1 VVLALPYL
9 AGAFAGIVTV
19 RITPTPVI
27 EAAPL
32 WGFAAGAASG
42 ALAGLGAAFAG
53 GPLGDGRLASVGP
66 SGFQVGLVAVLEL
79 GITAALSAAA
89 ANWLILRRAQNR
101 HREAAHAQ
109 GIQPDLDPLGP
120 MNPKSPGIPEAPV
133 PPGQHDEADDAS
145 GHRIYLNPWAADH
158 EDEWDDDE
166 DIPLGVIEEYPDER

>member
-1 VVLALPYL
+1 
-9 AGAFAGIVTV
+9 GAFAGIVTV
-19 RITPTPVI
+19 RIAPTPVI

-32 WGFAAGAASG
+32 WGFAAGAAAG

-89 ANWLILRRAQNR
+89 ANWLILHRAQKR
-101 HREAAHAQ
+101 YREAADA
-109 GIQPDLDPLGP
+109 QPDLDLLGSLAP
-120 MNPKSPGIPEAPV
+120 EAPEAPV
-133 PPGQHDEADDAS
+133 PPGQYDEDDDAS

-158 EDEWDDDE
+158 EDEWDDEDE
-166 DIPLGVIEEYPDER
+166 EIPLSVIEEYPEAP